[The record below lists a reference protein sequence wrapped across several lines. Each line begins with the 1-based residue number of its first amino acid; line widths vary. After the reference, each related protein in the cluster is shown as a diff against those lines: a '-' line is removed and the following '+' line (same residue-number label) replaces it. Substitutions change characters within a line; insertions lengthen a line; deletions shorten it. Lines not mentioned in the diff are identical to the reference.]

1 MTPQVSIII
10 ATFNRAEQLRYVVQ
24 QLESQQAISELSA
37 ELVLVD
43 NNSTDHTPEVLKA
56 YKQSSRLPVTI
67 VRETKQGSN
76 HARNAGIQN
85 AKGQILIFTDDD
97 VEFTKTWLS
106 DLVGYMHLH
115 PECSIAT
122 GKVTLKFETS
132 EPPWLTDELLPFYGH
147 QDYGNA
153 AIDLCFPKFPVEMNM
168 AIRASVFSRYG
179 TFSPAISRDDKTLMS
194 NDAKLFFHELAK
206 VGETVRYI
214 PNAHLYHLIPKER
227 ATVDYILRRFFW
239 QGVSDVAFDAII
251 NQDNNRRS
259 IPKDL
264 ANIIRIGNHIR
275 GPHFSPRIIYWR
287 WLGMPLDAK
296 VWHAYNFGRLSRKIG
311 LK

>member
-24 QLESQQAISELSA
+24 QLESQQAISELST

-43 NNSTDHTPEVLKA
+43 NNSTDHTPEVLKS

-106 DLVGYMHLH
+106 DFVGYMYLH
-115 PECSIAT
+115 PECNIAT
-122 GKVTLKFETS
+122 GKVTPKFENA
-132 EPPWLTDELLPFYGH
+132 EPPWLTDELLPYYGH

-179 TFSPAISRDDKTLMS
+179 TFSPAISRNDKTLMS
-194 NDAKLFFHELAK
+194 NDAKLFFCHLAK
-206 VGETVRYI
+206 AGETVRYI

-227 ATVDYILRRFFW
+227 ATADWILRRVFW
-239 QGVSDVAFDAII
+239 QGVSDVAFDVIM
-251 NQDNNRRS
+251 NQEGATRTSR
-259 IPKDL
+259 KDI
-264 ANIIRIGNHIR
+264 ADMIRLGNHIR
-275 GPHFSPRIIYWR
+275 GPHFSPRRIYWR
-287 WLGMPLDAK
+287 WHGIPLDAK
-296 VWHAYNFGRLSRKIG
+296 VWYAYNFGKLSRKIG